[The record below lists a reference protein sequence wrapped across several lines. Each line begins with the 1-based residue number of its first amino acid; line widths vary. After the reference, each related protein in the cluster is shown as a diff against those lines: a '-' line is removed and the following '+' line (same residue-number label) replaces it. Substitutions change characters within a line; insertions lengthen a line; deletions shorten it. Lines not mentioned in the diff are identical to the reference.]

1 MFLFSYFFNF
11 IYVYGC
17 PLYQPGTSYSSTV
30 ILKSAYSLI
39 KAKLAVLQ

>member
-1 MFLFSYFFNF
+1 M
-11 IYVYGC
+11 YVYGC
-17 PLYQPGTSYSSTV
+17 PLFQAGTSYSSTM